1 MSDET
6 RHHLSRKLRTMYGMA
21 DRQTLDAAAD
31 ELDRL
36 NSLIAGMVTKA
47 AAEHQEARRKI
58 NALETELQAL
68 RQAR

>member
-1 MSDET
+1 MSDDT
-6 RHHLSRKLRTMYGMA
+6 RHHLSKKLRTMHGMV

-47 AAEHQEARRKI
+47 AADHQEARRKI
-58 NALETELQAL
+58 NELETRIQELNRVQ
-68 RQAR
+68 